1 MNTIKDL
8 ESQRDALLQQFAE
21 LGELR
26 PGNLSVFHRKCY
38 KPNCHCANP
47 DDPGHPGWQLT
58 RKDENQKTIRHN
70 IPHDWVETT
79 QQQLAEFERFRDLIK
94 RFSVVN
100 DQLCQAHIQVDGV
113 KERRIQATARVVR
126 DRTCA

>member
-8 ESQRDALLQQFAE
+8 ESQRDALS
-21 LGELR
+21 
-26 PGNLSVFHRKCY
+26 PGNLSIFHHKCY
-38 KPNCHCANP
+38 KPNCHCAHS
-47 DDPGHPGWQLT
+47 DTPGHPGWQLT

-79 QQQLAEFERFRDLIK
+79 QQQLAEFRRFRDLIK

-100 DQLCQAHIQVDGV
+100 DQLCQPTFRLMGDKKH
-113 KERRIQATARVVR
+113 RIQTSARVVR
-126 DRTCA
+126 GTTRT